1 MVKVDSNVVASVIG
15 WALGGP
21 IGAFLANLGTDIVS
35 SIANNKQKQFKEKY
49 SDLSISL
56 LVLMKLIMLADRKI
70 QKKEKSFLKTFLVAE
85 FGVEASEIGI
95 KAFTKLKVPV
105 NNKELAKICYQI
117 VENTTYDERIQLLY
131 ILFDVA
137 NADKVITP
145 TEEKRINNISILLK
159 LSEQEYKTI
168 KSMYI
173 IERKYK
179 NKRTYVRV
187 KTLQIQNAYNIL
199 GISKTCTNSELKKAF
214 RKLAV
219 KHHPDKFAH
228 LGKAQTE
235 LAEQKFSK
243 ILEAY
248 ELIKAKRGMK

>member
-1 MVKVDSNVVASVIG
+1 MVKFDSNVVASVIG

-21 IGAFLANLGTDIVS
+21 IGAFSANFGIGIIN
-35 SIANNKQKQFKEKY
+35 SISNNKAKQFKEKY

-56 LVLMKLIMLADRKI
+56 LVLMKLIMLADRRI
-70 QKKEKSFLKTFLVAE
+70 QKKEKAFLKTFLISE

-95 KAFTKLKVPV
+95 KAFAKLRVPV
-105 NNKELAKICYQI
+105 SNKELEKICDQI
-117 VENTTYDERIQLLY
+117 IENTNSDERIQLLY

-145 TEEKRINNISILLK
+145 TEEKRLNKISILLK
-159 LSEQEYKTI
+159 LSEQEYNTI

-179 NKRTYVRV
+179 KQRTYVRV
-187 KTLQIQNAYNIL
+187 KTLQTQNAYNIL
-199 GISKTCTNSELKKAF
+199 GITKTCTNSELKKTF

-219 KHHPDKFAH
+219 KHHPDKFVH

-235 LAEQKFSK
+235 LAEQKFGK
-243 ILEAY
+243 ILKAY